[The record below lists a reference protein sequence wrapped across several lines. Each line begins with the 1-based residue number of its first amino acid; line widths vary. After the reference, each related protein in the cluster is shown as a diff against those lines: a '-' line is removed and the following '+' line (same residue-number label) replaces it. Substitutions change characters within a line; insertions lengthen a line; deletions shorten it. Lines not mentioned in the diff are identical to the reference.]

1 MTEEV
6 NLKKIDE
13 KVQVIK
19 QAAEELIEMAG
30 QFPALERNTS
40 RILAS
45 TKMLELNVFDL
56 LSL

>member
-1 MTEEV
+1 M
-6 NLKKIDE
+6 
-13 KVQVIK
+13 
-19 QAAEELIEMAG
+19 EMAG

-45 TKMLELNVFDL
+45 TKMLELNVSDL

>member
-6 NLKKIDE
+6 NLKEIDE
-13 KVQVIK
+13 RIQVIK
-19 QAAEELIEMAG
+19 QAAKELMEMAG

-45 TKMLELNVFDL
+45 TKMLELNVSDL

>member
-1 MTEEV
+1 MAEEV
-6 NLKKIDE
+6 NLKGIDE
-13 KVQVIK
+13 RIQVIK
-19 QAAEELIEMAG
+19 QAAEELMEMAG

-45 TKMLELNVFDL
+45 TKMLELNVSDL